1 MVDYT
6 GMGTGARGRWWLGR
20 HIVILT
26 LGTRGDVQLYVALG
40 VGLQAAGYRVTIAA
54 GHRFKSFVTEY
65 GLGYAD
71 SEADFPDIVQTK
83 EGRSAL
89 GDSGA
94 ALRPLRE
101 VAPMVRRVLD
111 QEWEA
116 AQGADALIY
125 HPKALGGYHIAERLG
140 IPGFLGA
147 PFPAFTPTRAFPN
160 LFLPGSMN
168 LGGPLNRA
176 SYGLFIYLALA
187 PYRPIINAWRRDV
200 LGLPPHPM
208 LAGDIILGSKA
219 IPKLYCYSAH
229 VIPTPDDWDAAS
241 VVTGYWFLD
250 HAAHWQPPPG
260 LVDFLAAGPP
270 PVYVGFGSMASRD
283 PRETTMAVL
292 AALEATGQRGVLATG
307 WGGMA
312 ASEMPESAFLV
323 DAVPHD
329 WLMPQVAAVVHHGGA
344 GTTAAGLRAGK
355 ATIICP
361 FFGDQRWWGQRVYAL
376 GVGPKPMPQQRLTT
390 ARLTTALRRVLADDD
405 MRERAAALGAK
416 IRAENGI
423 ARAVEVIGAH
433 LD

>member
-1 MVDYT
+1 MS
-6 GMGTGARGRWWLGR
+6 AK

-40 VGLQAAGYRVTIAA
+40 VGLRTAGYRVTIAA
-54 GHRFKSFVTEY
+54 GHRFKSFITEY
-65 GLGYAD
+65 GLEYAD
-71 SEADFPDIVQTK
+71 SEADFPDIMQSK
-83 EGRSAL
+83 GGRTAL

-101 VAPMVRRVLD
+101 VAPIVRRVLD

-116 AQGADALIY
+116 AQGADAIVY

-160 LFLPGSMN
+160 LFLPGGVN
-168 LGGPLNRA
+168 LGGPLNHA

-187 PYRPIINAWRRDV
+187 PYRGIINGWRKEV

-208 LAGDIILGSKA
+208 LAGDILLGSQRV
-219 IPKLYCYSAH
+219 PKLYCYSAQ
-229 VIPTPDDWDAAS
+229 VIPTPGDFDAAS
-241 VVTGYWFLD
+241 IVTGYWFLE

-260 LVDFLAAGPP
+260 LAEFIAAGQKPI
-270 PVYVGFGSMASRD
+270 YVGFGSMASHN
-283 PRETTMAVL
+283 PRETTHAVL
-292 AALEATGQRGVLATG
+292 TALRATGQRGVLATG

-312 ASEMPESAFLV
+312 ASEMPDNAFLV
-323 DAVPHD
+323 DSVPHD
-329 WLMPQVAAVVHHGGA
+329 WLFPQMAAVVHHGGA

-355 ATIICP
+355 ATVICP
-361 FFGDQRWWGQRVYAL
+361 FFGDQSFWGRRVYDL

-390 ARLTTALRRVLADDD
+390 ARLVAGIRAVTTDRGMQD
-405 MRERAAALGAK
+405 RAHALGER
-416 IRAENGI
+416 IRAEDGV
-423 ARAVEVIGAH
+423 ARAVEVIRAKLSGVPAH
-433 LD
+433 AAMPLVYDEI